1 MTILD
6 VVRIARS
13 NLKLLLG
20 CLLAGMLLAAGYTLT
35 RPVTYETSATAQV
48 AAGSSDNAVNA
59 QMSNMLASGRASYYA
74 QVAGSQS
81 VSERIVK
88 ASNGQLSAGDFSIA
102 GASSEGSGLIQL
114 AASSSSAQKAQIAAN
129 LAANAVND
137 EIKRRETLGTTT
149 HSTIYQVLPLQNA
162 SKPSVPSSPKWPINL
177 AIGAAVGLL
186 AGLVIVV
193 LRKQLDSRIRY
204 TNELETITNAGVLG
218 VIPKAK
224 NLATPSRGGLGS
236 LGNTS
241 EAFRML
247 RTNLRYVSADKPPRS
262 LVITSA
268 AQGEG
273 KSTVAANLARVL
285 AAAGQPVALVDTD
298 LRRPVVHETFDV
310 DNSVGL
316 TEVLT
321 GQATLNDVL
330 QKGDHKNLVLI
341 TSGRIPPNPSELL
354 GSRRMTAVIE
364 ALQERYF
371 VILDAPPLLPVTDSG
386 LLAVAADG
394 AAVVYHY
401 GKTHREQIALCT
413 KILDQVGAEYF
424 GSVLNMTP
432 EKEMGAAIYGYGAGN
447 YGALGSGYGY
457 GYGQT
462 DEAAE
467 PDAPTPAPS
476 TSGLLVDG
484 PVGAGAERRLEQ
496 RNAPTSS
503 SSAPATATSGSGV
516 TPSTSAGDS
525 STDLPQNGAHVAGR
539 DAAGH
544 VGANDAGAPDT
555 EWQPNAQPPSR
566 RSLRHKRRD

>member
-13 NLKLLLG
+13 NLKLLLA
-20 CLLAGMLLAAGYTLT
+20 CLLAGMLIAAGYTLT
-35 RPVTYETSATAQV
+35 RPITYESSATAQV

-81 VSERIVK
+81 VSERVVK
-88 ASNGQLSAGDFSIA
+88 ASNGQLSAGDFSLS

-114 AASSSSAQKAQIAAN
+114 TASSGSAQKAQTAAN
-129 LAANAVND
+129 LAANAVNE
-137 EIKRRETLGTTT
+137 EIKRRETLGTAT

-162 SKPSVPSSPKWPINL
+162 PKPSVPSSPKWPMNL
-177 AIGAAVGLL
+177 AIGAI
-186 AGLVIVV
+186 AGLILGLIIVV

-241 EAFRML
+241 ESFRML

-262 LVITSA
+262 LVVTSA

-285 AAAGQPVALVDTD
+285 AAAGQQVVLVDTD

-321 GQATLNDVL
+321 GQATLTDVV
-330 QKGDHKNLVLI
+330 KPGDHKNLVLI

-364 ALQERYF
+364 ALEERYF

-394 AAVVYHY
+394 AVVVYHY
-401 GKTHREQIALCT
+401 GKTHREQIALCA
-413 KILDQVGAEYF
+413 KILDQVGAEYL

-432 EKEMGAAIYGYGAGN
+432 EKEMGSAIYGYGAGS

-457 GYGQT
+457 GYGYGNV
-462 DEAAE
+462 DEAEA
-467 PDAPTPAPS
+467 PGAPTPAPS
-476 TSGLLVDG
+476 TADLVVREAPFDAS
-484 PVGAGAERRLEQ
+484 PHRTTSA
-496 RNAPTSS
+496 NAPSS
-503 SSAPATATSGSGV
+503 RPAGSERSAS
-516 TPSTSAGDS
+516 TPSVQENHTGG
-525 STDLPQNGAHVAGR
+525 GAHVAGEEDGAAPQPPAT
-539 DAAGH
+539 DARSDDSRA
-544 VGANDAGAPDT
+544 T
-555 EWQPNAQPPSR
+555 EPPSR
-566 RSLRHKRRD
+566 RSLRHMRRD